1 MTTIEFLR
9 MSIHNT
15 KVEILKMENINTN
28 DAIENMHI
36 EYGIE
41 ALTNMLHDLMYSYSQ
56 AKKQESELC

>member
-1 MTTIEFLR
+1 MTTIESLR
-9 MSIHNT
+9 RNIHIT
-15 KVEILKMENINTN
+15 KLEIMKMENINTN

-36 EYGIE
+36 ESGIE